1 MNEPRYYQ
9 KNIMIVDDD
18 PDILQS
24 LQQLFEREGFQVITA
39 ENGRNCLVELEKGF
53 QGIILLDLMMPIM
66 DGAETIKKM
75 TFDGFIE
82 TNIIIV
88 LTAKRIQGEEF
99 NEIYPYIADYITKP
113 FDIAVLL
120 QTVKKIAQRPSMKR
134 RL

>member
-1 MNEPRYYQ
+1 MNEQRYYQ

-18 PDILQS
+18 PDIVQS
-24 LQQLFEREGFQVITA
+24 LQQLFEREGFQVTTA
-39 ENGRNCLVELEKGF
+39 ENGRSCLVELEKGF
-53 QGIILLDLMMPIM
+53 QGIILLDLMMPVM

-82 TNIIIV
+82 TNTIIV

-113 FDIAVLL
+113 FDIGVLL
-120 QTVKKIAQRPSMKR
+120 QTVKKIAQRPPVKR
-134 RL
+134 RF

>member
-1 MNEPRYYQ
+1 MNEQRYYK

-18 PDILQS
+18 PDIVQS
-24 LQQLFEREGFQVITA
+24 LQQLFEREGFQVTTA
-39 ENGRNCLVELEKGF
+39 DNGRNCLLELEKGF

-82 TNIIIV
+82 TNTIIV

-99 NEIYPYIADYITKP
+99 DEIYPYIADYITKP
-113 FDIAVLL
+113 FDINILL
-120 QTVKKIAQRPSMKR
+120 QTVKKIAQKPPLKR
-134 RL
+134 RF